1 MRTPLLCLGLSCVV
15 LTAQANQLNYTPVN
29 PMFGGSP
36 LNGSWLQSMASAENL
51 YTGPSVSYT
60 QTPLQQFNSALQSA
74 ITAKIVGAITKG
86 LTDAN
91 GNLVP
96 QTVTMGNY
104 SVVIS
109 NLPNNQVQITT
120 TDTTTGASSSF
131 TVYN

>member
-1 MRTPLLCLGLSCVV
+1 MRTLIRIVATV
-15 LTAQANQLNYTPVN
+15 FLTGSAAANQLNYTPVN

-51 YTGPSVSYT
+51 YNGPSVSFG

-86 LTDAN
+86 LTDSS

-96 QTVTMGNY
+96 QTVNLGNY
-104 SVVIS
+104 TVVIT

-120 TDTTTGASSSF
+120 TDATTGASSSF